1 MLRRRAFRYETLLKV
16 RRLREEQQAQCLAE
30 VRQAIAKTEQ
40 ELRSVQEEQS
50 RTLEEVTQRAR
61 DQFDASEIQYLY
73 NYERFLA
80 RRAVECDARLAALRR
95 QERERL
101 TDLEKANRHKRV
113 VERIKERHI
122 ALFRKEWNSF
132 EQKLADEVA
141 LRKRPSHDGVER

>member
-16 RRLREEQQAQCLAE
+16 RRLREEQQAQRLAE
-30 VRQAIAKTEQ
+30 VRQAISNTER
-40 ELRSVQEEQS
+40 ELRSIQEEQR
-50 RTLEEVTQRAR
+50 RTFEEIAQQAHG
-61 DQFDASEIQYLY
+61 QFDASEIQHLY

-80 RRAVECDARLAALRR
+80 RRAVECDARLAALHR

-122 ALFRKEWNSF
+122 ALFRKEWNAF
-132 EQKLADEVA
+132 QQKLADEVA
-141 LRKRPSHDGVER
+141 LRKRSSSDDVEG